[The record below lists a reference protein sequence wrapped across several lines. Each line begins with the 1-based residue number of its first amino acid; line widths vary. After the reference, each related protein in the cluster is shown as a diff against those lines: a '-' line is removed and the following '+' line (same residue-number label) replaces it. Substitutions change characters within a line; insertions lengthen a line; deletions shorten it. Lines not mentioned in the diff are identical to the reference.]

1 MGRSTGQWIY
11 VVRSEKTERMTS
23 NFVAETHLNQREV
36 SLVSLTESDSTSVS
50 LMEAQDLWKI
60 YQTPGGDVSALKGIN
75 LSIQRGEFLIIVGK
89 SGAGKSTLVNLLT
102 TIDAPTKG
110 KLFFRDISVLD
121 LSEEERTRWRGKNLG
136 IVFQFFQLFP
146 TLTVLENVKIA
157 MDLLGEIPVAARREW
172 AMELLHQVGLE
183 EHARKVPA
191 KISGGQQQRVA
202 IARALANDPPLL
214 IADEPTGNLDSRT
227 SAEIMELFASF
238 VSRGKTVLMV
248 THDRGALKWAT
259 RVVEILDGE
268 LLR

>member
-1 MGRSTGQWIY
+1 MGRKVGY
-11 VVRSEKTERMTS
+11 LDVRSERMEKMT
-23 NFVAETHLNQREV
+23 NFVVDEIHPDQSKD
-36 SLVSLTESDSTSVS
+36 SLVSPTESDSASVP
-50 LMEAQDLWKI
+50 LMEAQDLWKV
-60 YQTPGGDVSALKGIN
+60 YQTPSGDVPALKGIN
-75 LSIQRGEFLIIVGK
+75 LSIHAGEFVIIVGK

-110 KLFFRDISVLD
+110 KLFFCGTSVLD

-146 TLTVLENVKIA
+146 TLNIWENVKIS
-157 MDLLGEIPVAARREW
+157 MDLQGEIPVPARKER
-172 AMELLHQVGLE
+172 AMELLRQVGLE
-183 EHARKVPA
+183 DHARKVPA

-227 SAEIMELFASF
+227 SEEIMELFASF

-268 LLR
+268 LQR

>member
-1 MGRSTGQWIY
+1 M
-11 VVRSEKTERMTS
+11 VSEIGKMTKIFLGEYQS
-23 NFVAETHLNQREV
+23 NQSEL
-36 SLVSLTESDSTSVS
+36 SLVSHMESDSASIP
-50 LMEAQDLWKI
+50 LMEAQDLWKV
-60 YQTPGGDVSALKGIN
+60 YQTPSGDVPALKGID
-75 LSIQRGEFLIIVGK
+75 LSIQAGEFLIIVGK

-102 TIDAPTKG
+102 TIDVPTKG
-110 KLFFRDISVLD
+110 RLFFRGKSVLD

-146 TLTVLENVKIA
+146 TLTIWENVKIS
-157 MDLLGEIPVAARREW
+157 MDLLGELPVQERKERALD
-172 AMELLHQVGLE
+172 LLRQVGLE
-183 EHARKVPA
+183 DHARKVPA

-227 SAEIMELFASF
+227 SEEIMELFASF
-238 VSRGKTVLMV
+238 VSRGKSVLMV

-268 LLR
+268 LQR